1 VILCVFIICFTF
13 TIPTPFEWTILERND
28 TENNSTYLQA
38 SFSDFG
44 QNDLYKTVYYY
55 LNVILFALIPFLL
68 LAIFNAF
75 LIRSVHISRKQ
86 RNTMIQGMNYIIFL
100 HIYNYFVFLHIYNNQ
115 FQQYNNSF
123 ESFKIEKFLLSC
135 FLYLNAR
142 KTFFSHYRAEHFSY
156 HYI

>member
-1 VILCVFIICFTF
+1 VHFERYIAVCHPIKGKVLCTESRAKRVILCVFIICFTF

-28 TENNSTYLQA
+28 FKTNSTYLQA
-38 SFSDFG
+38 TFSDFG

-86 RNTMIQGMNYIIFL
+86 RNTMIQGMD
-100 HIYNYFVFLHIYNNQ
+100 
-115 FQQYNNSF
+115 
-123 ESFKIEKFLLSC
+123 
-135 FLYLNAR
+135 
-142 KTFFSHYRAEHFSY
+142 
-156 HYI
+156 